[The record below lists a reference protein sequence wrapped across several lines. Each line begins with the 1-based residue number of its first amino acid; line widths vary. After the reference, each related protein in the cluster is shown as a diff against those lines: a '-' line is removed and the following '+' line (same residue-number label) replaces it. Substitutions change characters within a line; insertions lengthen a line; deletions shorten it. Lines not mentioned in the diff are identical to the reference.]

1 MSKREKQF
9 YCKLGQA
16 VTNVV
21 LMLGVCSAFAFY
33 FVYALIH

>member
-1 MSKREKQF
+1 MSKQQF

-16 VTNVV
+16 VCNVA
-21 LMLGVCSAFAFY
+21 LGLAFSAFIAGF

>member
-1 MSKREKQF
+1 MNKKQKF

-16 VTNVV
+16 VVNMT
-21 LMLGVCSAFAFY
+21 LGLAFSAMWAGF